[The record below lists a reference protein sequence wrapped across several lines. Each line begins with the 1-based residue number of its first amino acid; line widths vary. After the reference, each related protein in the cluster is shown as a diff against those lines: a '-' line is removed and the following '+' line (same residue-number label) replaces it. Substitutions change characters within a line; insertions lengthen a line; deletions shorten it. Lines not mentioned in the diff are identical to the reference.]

1 MNSDLTKLSYYYIE
15 IDGIDKTGKDTLW
28 HYIDYMSGRK
38 YVINS
43 RGIISQVAYSCLYD
57 RKYTYM
63 PTVSNYNN
71 TLIVYLTADED
82 DWNIRCKI
90 TNEPKIDYKSNIN
103 AFNDAKDFIKNT
115 THVNVL
121 EFNTSHMT
129 PYEIAKAVCKRM
141 DELNEECNSFISK

>member
-63 PTVSNYNN
+63 PTSEVIALMNMDENIVAEARAALASLYAKQGVTEIRGQIN
-71 TLIVYLTADED
+71 T
-82 DWNIRCKI
+82 IR
-90 TNEPKIDYKSNIN
+90 NQYGEAESNIE
-103 AFNDAKDFIKNT
+103 AGIQAQIEAAQKARKDYLSG
-115 THVNVL
+115 L
-121 EFNTSHMT
+121 EG
-129 PYEIAKAVCKRM
+129 Y
-141 DELNEECNSFISK
+141 